1 MDSILAIMFGCF
13 LCTFLAL
20 IFMELRRI
28 RRCVE
33 PKPPEPPAQS

>member
-1 MDSILAIMFGCF
+1 MDSILTIMFGCF

-28 RRCVE
+28 RKKVE
-33 PKPPEPPAQS
+33 AKS

>member
-1 MDSILAIMFGCF
+1 MDSILVIMFGCF

-33 PKPPEPPAQS
+33 SKPSESPAA